1 MDDDDAEEHTKRID
15 CCISDEEPVKPASTQ
30 VTTPQAPVVDINH
43 ASNMSLQDLQNTNNS
58 SIFAQVLN
66 DDSMFDR
73 LADIVVNKG
82 WVKQDKV
89 DDLTDQELKD
99 LLQKHGVPMQADNI
113 ESWLNN
119 IEECK

>member
-1 MDDDDAEEHTKRID
+1 
-15 CCISDEEPVKPASTQ
+15 
-30 VTTPQAPVVDINH
+30 
-43 ASNMSLQDLQNTNNS
+43 
-58 SIFAQVLN
+58 
-66 DDSMFDR
+66 MFNR

-82 WVKQDKV
+82 WVKQDKI

-119 IEECK
+119 IEECKQ

>member
-1 MDDDDAEEHTKRID
+1 
-15 CCISDEEPVKPASTQ
+15 
-30 VTTPQAPVVDINH
+30 VDINH

-82 WVKQDKV
+82 WVKQDKI
-89 DDLTDQELKD
+89 DDLTD
-99 LLQKHGVPMQADNI
+99 
-113 ESWLNN
+113 
-119 IEECK
+119 